1 MDAPIIRQ
9 KSHTY
14 HTAVL
19 HACLRV
25 HAYANFENRLARSQV
40 IALWR
45 RCRVTRPGQHQVG
58 ACPCLSGG
66 TAEYGRCRAA
76 AQAGAAAVAAAL
88 CWGSDLCKREEIQV
102 SSLAIKAKQSTRA
115 LKLSFHQEEGENL
128 Q

>member
-1 MDAPIIRQ
+1 MLQYMPEITHIP
-9 KSHTY
+9 Y
-14 HTAVL
+14 TAVL

-25 HAYANFENRLARSQV
+25 HAHANSENRLARSRA

-45 RCRVTRPGQHQVG
+45 WCRVTRPGQQQVAG
-58 ACPCLSGG
+58 CPCLSGG

-88 CWGSDLCKREEIQV
+88 CWGSDLCKRKEIQA
-102 SSLAIKAKQSTRA
+102 SSWAVKAKQSTRA
-115 LKLSFHQEEGENL
+115 LKLSFHQGEGENL